1 VKPRDRGAGD
11 PEPRDP
17 EPRVE
22 RDVDLPDDHDGVDA
36 PGPAFVGDARRAAE
50 RGRGAL
56 SNASGR
62 FERSQRVGF
71 DDGWAPP
78 PPDLAAIDPDAL
90 DEDPAPRTDTIITN
104 ERTRTIIATN
114 DSPDVPFDR
123 SINPYKGCEHGCIYC
138 FARPTHAYLGL
149 SPGLDFETR
158 ITAKPEAAQAL
169 RRELAHPGYRCELIA
184 LGANTDPYQPTE
196 RRLGITRS
204 ILEVLSAHDH
214 PVGIVTKNALVTRDL
229 DLLAPMAARR
239 LANVFISVT
248 SLDPRL
254 AGVMEPRA
262 SRPARRLD
270 AIRRLTDAGVPVG
283 VLASPMIPAINDG
296 ELEAILDAAHAA
308 GARWAGWILVRLPL
322 EIKDLFE
329 EWLRAHYPDR
339 ADRVLALI
347 RDTRGGALY
356 QAEFGTR
363 MRGTGAYAAL
373 IEQRFA
379 IAAARLGLNRTR
391 PDLDTTRFHK
401 PGKPTVQLPLFK

>member
-1 VKPRDRGAGD
+1 MSRDDR
-11 PEPRDP
+11 
-17 EPRVE
+17 EPRVV
-22 RDVDLPDDHDGVDA
+22 RDVDLPADDLVDA
-36 PGPAFVGDARRAAE
+36 PGPAFVGDARRPVE
-50 RGRGAL
+50 RGRGAV

-62 FERSQRVGF
+62 FERTRRVGF
-71 DDGWAPP
+71 DDGWGATAPADVADG
-78 PPDLAAIDPDAL
+78 DLDA
-90 DEDPAPRTDTIITN
+90 DPAPRTDTIITH
-104 ERTRTIIATN
+104 EQTRTIIATN

-158 ITAKPEAAQAL
+158 ITAKPDAAAAL
-169 RRELAHPGYRCELIA
+169 RRELGARGYRCEMIA

-196 RRLGITRS
+196 RRLGITRA
-204 ILEVLSAHDH
+204 ILEVLRDHDH

-229 DLLAPMAARR
+229 DLLAPMAAKR

-248 SLDPRL
+248 TLDPRL

-296 ELEAILDAAHAA
+296 ELEAILDAAHTA

-322 EIKDLFE
+322 EIKDLFA
-329 EWLRAHYPDR
+329 EWLRAHFPDR
-339 ADRVLALI
+339 ADRVLSLI
-347 RDTRGGALY
+347 RDTRGGELY
-356 QAEFGTR
+356 QPQFGTR
-363 MRGTGAYAAL
+363 MRGTGAYATL

-391 PDLDTTRFHK
+391 PALDTAQFRP
-401 PGKPTVQLPLFK
+401 PGRPTAQLPLFK